1 MGRKKRTEVTMPREI
16 GATSLVSQA
25 IGSARTQP
33 SPSFATENSQR
44 HVKAAAV
51 VRRGP
56 LRGLDPNNVLP
67 TPATQPSLQVA
78 DSDDDLAIMDEDEAS
93 CEPPRSTRAARS
105 GRKQVNY
112 DMKYHPMDEVT
123 RPKRVAKRTPASC
136 PPKTNIKIDLESSD
150 GSSDIDLDLLS
161 GEDESE
167 LESDNKEN
175 EPFRKPDP
183 RATRHSAR
191 SEAQKAVNYSR
202 KHHPQ
207 DHGLPGFQRR
217 AKRIKLEHSNVL
229 RKKLHPGR
237 GLDDEHTGG
246 LQQGNNGPN
255 EGGSGVLE
263 DDDQKMGTIVDLTI
277 HSHSQSSERDEEGRP
292 NLRPFASIKDN
303 NGSAS
308 MEDAGIANSTDNE
321 SAHGDR
327 VAETGFEQSDDI
339 DFLDFFPTE
348 TYDKPEAQTS
358 SLGAGMKEELVNVE
372 EQTQLQRGNAS
383 LTIVKPYFSGYQ
395 SYVLNPVAVPFELAK
410 ATTVDHDLSQ
420 PQDFDQPATG
430 SLFSE
435 AETTGVIGIPSQDS
449 QLALG
454 KGQENAPQ
462 ASMASRSFAC
472 FKESGV
478 NQSNASPSS
487 SSNTLSAV
495 HESSPG
501 ALTPSFNLDDA
512 KEERDS
518 SHSFAPVSAQ
528 LQQALARDADA
539 HNPLSAYLPV
549 IHVQH
554 EDDHPLLSSL
564 LSSLGQNESPA
575 VQPTIEDSD
584 LPSTC
589 AQSFASAEDTN
600 EAPPS
605 GQADH

>member
-1 MGRKKRTEVTMPREI
+1 M
-16 GATSLVSQA
+16 
-25 IGSARTQP
+25 
-33 SPSFATENSQR
+33 
-44 HVKAAAV
+44 
-51 VRRGP
+51 
-56 LRGLDPNNVLP
+56 
-67 TPATQPSLQVA
+67 
-78 DSDDDLAIMDEDEAS
+78 
-93 CEPPRSTRAARS
+93 
-105 GRKQVNY
+105 NY

-175 EPFRKPDP
+175 ELVRKPDP

-217 AKRIKLEHSNVL
+217 AKRIKLEHPNVV
-229 RKKLHPGR
+229 RKKLHPGD
-237 GLDDEHTGG
+237 GLDYDTGG
-246 LQQGNNGPN
+246 LQQGNNDPN
-255 EGGSGVLE
+255 EGDPGMQEV
-263 DDDQKMGTIVDLTI
+263 DDQQMATIDDLSI
-277 HSHSQSSERDEEGRP
+277 HSHRQPLERNEKGRP
-292 NLRPFASIKDN
+292 DPKPFASFKD
-303 NGSAS
+303 GSELAS
-308 MEDAGIANSTDNE
+308 MEDARVANSTDNE

-348 TYDKPEAQTS
+348 TYDNPEAQTS

-372 EQTQLQRGNAS
+372 EQTQLQRDNAS

-410 ATTVDHDLSQ
+410 ATTVGHDLSQ

-435 AETTGVIGIPSQDS
+435 AETTGVIGISSQDS

-539 HNPLSAYLPV
+539 HNPPSAYLPV

-564 LSSLGQNESPA
+564 LSSLGQHESPA
-575 VQPTIEDSD
+575 VKPTVEDSD

-600 EAPPS
+600 EAPP
-605 GQADH
+605 